1 MADVKGKNE
10 QPTVHNLKI
19 EYRLIEYLKPN
30 PKNPRKVSSDAIK
43 KLAESIKAN
52 PAFFEARPIL
62 LSDRTGELV
71 IIGGERRSEAA
82 IMLGMDTVPT
92 ILLSGLTEAQEDEIM
107 IKDNTHSGVWDEQKL
122 AQWGKEQLQDW
133 NVDGV
138 KWPKEQPQVKED
150 NFDPDKK
157 VKSRVKFGDIWQL
170 GRHRLMCGDST
181 KRADVEQLTGGGR
194 IDISITDPPYGID
207 IVKSSGK
214 IGGDKPATFGKKL
227 NGWENRK
234 TFGKV
239 VGEGL
244 GVVQST
250 VYHAIKGDETTE
262 TAKQSYEIMK
272 DITRH
277 QIIFGGNYFTDFLP
291 PKACWVVWDKVNG
304 DSVFADCELAWTSFD
319 KGAKLF
325 QWLWNG
331 MARQGD
337 RKTEGVK
344 RIHPTQKPVGLFVK
358 IINEF
363 TQTGQTILDLFAG
376 SGPIVI
382 AAEQT
387 ERVALMM
394 EYEPF
399 YCDVIID
406 RWEQFTG
413 QKAIK
418 IN

>member
-1 MADVKGKNE
+1 M
-10 QPTVHNLKI
+10 
-19 EYRLIEYLKPN
+19 
-30 PKNPRKVSSDAIK
+30 
-43 KLAESIKAN
+43 
-52 PAFFEARPIL
+52 
-62 LSDRTGELV
+62 
-71 IIGGERRSEAA
+71 
-82 IMLGMDTVPT
+82 
-92 ILLSGLTEAQEDEIM
+92 
-107 IKDNTHSGVWDEQKL
+107 
-122 AQWGKEQLQDW
+122 
-133 NVDGV
+133 
-138 KWPKEQPQVKED
+138 
-150 NFDPDKK
+150 
-157 VKSRVKFGDIWQL
+157 
-170 GRHRLMCGDST
+170 
-181 KRADVEQLTGGGR
+181 
-194 IDISITDPPYGID
+194 
-207 IVKSSGK
+207 KSSGK
-214 IGGDKPATFGKKL
+214 IGGDKPATFGKTL

-325 QWLWNG
+325 PWLWNG

-344 RIHPTQKPVGLFVK
+344 RVHPTQKPVGLFVK

-363 TQTGQTILDLFAG
+363 TEAGQTILDLFAG

-406 RWEQFTG
+406 RWEKFTG

>member
-1 MADVKGKNE
+1 MLN
-10 QPTVHNLKI
+10 NL
-19 EYRLIEYLKPN
+19 R
-30 PKNPRKVSSDAIK
+30 
-43 KLAESIKAN
+43 
-52 PAFFEARPIL
+52 
-62 LSDRTGELV
+62 
-71 IIGGERRSEAA
+71 
-82 IMLGMDTVPT
+82 
-92 ILLSGLTEAQEDEIM
+92 
-107 IKDNTHSGVWDEQKL
+107 
-122 AQWGKEQLQDW
+122 
-133 NVDGV
+133 
-138 KWPKEQPQVKED
+138 
-150 NFDPDKK
+150 
-157 VKSRVKFGDIWQL
+157 
-170 GRHRLMCGDST
+170 
-181 KRADVEQLTGGGR
+181 GGR

-214 IGGDKPATFGKKL
+214 IGGDKPATFGKTL
-227 NGWENRK
+227 NWWENRK

-325 QWLWNG
+325 PWLWNG

-344 RIHPTQKPVGLFVK
+344 RVHPTQKPVGLFVK

-363 TQTGQTILDLFAG
+363 TEAGQTILDLFAG